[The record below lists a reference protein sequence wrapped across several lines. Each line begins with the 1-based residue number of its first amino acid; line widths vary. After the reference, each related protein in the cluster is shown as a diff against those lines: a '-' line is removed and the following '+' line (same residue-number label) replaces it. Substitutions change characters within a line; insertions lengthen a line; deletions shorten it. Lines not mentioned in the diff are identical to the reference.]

1 MRKAAHEG
9 LHRRL
14 VNKYHHT
21 LAVEAL
27 LLARDTLTEPD
38 HWDKHLRRTAASA
51 IMSVVYD
58 SPRIE
63 SEHDTSVTWI
73 NDMVGRLTRAAMP
86 GAHLVE
92 FMPFLQAVPS
102 RCLRIYFLHVG

>member
-21 LAVEAL
+21 QAVEAL
-27 LLARDTLTEPD
+27 LLAKGTLTEPD